1 MGTGAGS
8 TSGTQGTASH
18 FVALPLLKAKLA
30 PLKFRGGYRNWI
42 RFLEHYEHT
51 CAQCNVTDDKQKCLG
66 MIQYCSNQIANLV
79 ENIPTFIQGDYTQ
92 LVKDLNWLFDG
103 DRKKAEHHI
112 GDIANFAQMWRNEKI
127 NSLETFKEYHR
138 EYIKVAGPL
147 KNEGYIDEKEY
158 NRGFWGGLHRE
169 TRDRIERRMTD
180 NEPGLD
186 LAIPFPTE
194 KVIKATEHIYNR
206 TRFDKDLRDER
217 NPTNWPSHRT
227 RRQRHRQ
234 RDDSNSKDESGSDED
249 SEEDAYVPR
258 YQRHKAEEQSNE
270 IFATESRR

>member
-1 MGTGAGS
+1 
-8 TSGTQGTASH
+8 
-18 FVALPLLKAKLA
+18 
-30 PLKFRGGYRNWI
+30 
-42 RFLEHYEHT
+42 
-51 CAQCNVTDDKQKCLG
+51 
-66 MIQYCSNQIANLV
+66 MIQYCSNQIADLV

-103 DRKKAEHHI
+103 DWKKAEHHI

-186 LAIPFPTE
+186 LAIPFPME
-194 KVIKATEHIYNR
+194 KVIKAAEHIYNR

-227 RRQRHRQ
+227 R
-234 RDDSNSKDESGSDED
+234 
-249 SEEDAYVPR
+249 
-258 YQRHKAEEQSNE
+258 
-270 IFATESRR
+270 